1 MSQLS
6 TYLWIADV
14 SRPVQFLRLLA
25 VRIDQSTLTWADGKL
40 VIGILSISSKPT
52 WRPCLEGTMR
62 DLESPVWDS
71 ASNRL
76 LWSDNTT
83 DEVHAIDLADRRR
96 SAAGISAA
104 SSAASG

>member
-1 MSQLS
+1 
-6 TYLWIADV
+6 
-14 SRPVQFLRLLA
+14 
-25 VRIDQSTLTWADGKL
+25 
-40 VIGILSISSKPT
+40 
-52 WRPCLEGTMR
+52 MR
-62 DLESPVWDS
+62 DLECLVKARFGVGESPVWDS